1 MAGRCRDSRVHVVEF
16 SHSPFSQNGNF
27 SATLVRMLRKYI
39 ALGDFIKAERKRR
52 DISQIELAASVQITN
67 SMLSMTESGKA
78 RPGPDTLDANVLRQL
93 AGYQQIDPQTLRT
106 SVHSS
111 VVQHSAIDT
120 PRPLVLQALRILLR
134 LNDESLRVG
143 ISQLQALESLYAGDT
158 KDDANS
164 ADDGSSAPSV
174 SKRQGAKRD
183 GAAPQS
189 ARKSKR

>member
-1 MAGRCRDSRVHVVEF
+1 
-16 SHSPFSQNGNF
+16 
-27 SATLVRMLRKYI
+27 MLRKYI

-78 RPGPDTLDANVLRQL
+78 RPGPDTLDAIAKQLDLDANVLRQL